1 MPISEIYTLVYGS
14 NRHLLSADHLPSS
27 VLHTLVAMVP
37 TQWVFNL
44 IRQARQLR
52 HRLRGRKMTNACRGD
67 RTAFLSFA
75 TPCVAHCAAF
85 VQGS

>member
-1 MPISEIYTLVYGS
+1 MPISENYTLVYSS

-27 VLHTLVAMVP
+27 VLHTLVAMAP

-52 HRLRGRKMTNACRGD
+52 QTQRKKMTNACRGD
-67 RTAFLSFA
+67 GTAFHSFA
-75 TPCVAHCAAF
+75 TPCGAHRGVF
-85 VQGS
+85 VQRR